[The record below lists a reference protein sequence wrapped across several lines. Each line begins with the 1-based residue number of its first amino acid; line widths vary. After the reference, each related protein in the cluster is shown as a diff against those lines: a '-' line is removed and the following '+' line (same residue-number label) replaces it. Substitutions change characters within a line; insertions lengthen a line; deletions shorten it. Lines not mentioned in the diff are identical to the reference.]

1 MGARLNEKTILIID
15 NDHELNEWLRKALAE
30 HGANVTTAQNGAEGL
45 RKFLGLRPD
54 LVLMDGHLA
63 ERTGLDVLREIRL
76 LTDVPVLMVS
86 AVDRNPEVVRYLDA
100 GADDYV
106 TKPFEQRVLLARIRA
121 LLRRV
126 RWQRRRQS
134 SLTYQDGRL
143 AINLP
148 AFCVTVDNVQVKLS
162 ATEFALLS
170 HLVRRAGQ
178 NCTYAEILA
187 DVWGEPYTDNP
198 EYVHAYIWQLRR
210 KVEQNPKK
218 PLYLK
223 SVRGVGYRFVAQ
235 ERGASHYRPHKSTA
249 AGHQPAR
256 E

>member
-1 MGARLNEKTILIID
+1 MSVFLNEKTILIID
-15 NDHELNEWLRKALAE
+15 SDRELNEWLRKVLAA
-30 HGANVTTAQNGAEGL
+30 HGAAVSTAQNGAEGL

-54 LVLMDGHLA
+54 LVLMDGRLA

-86 AVDRNPEVVRYLDA
+86 AIDGNPEVIRFLDA

-106 TKPFEQRVLLARIRA
+106 TKPYDQRILLARIRA

-126 RWQRRRQS
+126 RWQRRREVGI
-134 SLTYQDGRL
+134 TYQDGHL

-148 AFCVTVDNVQVKLS
+148 AFRVTVDNVQVRLS

-178 NCTYAEILA
+178 ICTYPEILA

-218 PLYLK
+218 PLCLK

-235 ERGASHYRPHKSTA
+235 DRVAPNYVPPRSNVAGQRSTS
-249 AGHQPAR
+249 